1 MMILLALLLAY
12 LLGSLSGSLLVG
24 RLHGVDIRSSG
35 SGNAGGTNAFRT
47 RGWKF
52 ALAVVLIDIG
62 KGVIAALLPV
72 WLAVAP
78 ADLAV
83 AQMACVMAAV
93 AGHTWP
99 VFFGFRG
106 GKGMATLLGGLAV
119 LWPLA
124 LGGVLGVWVLL
135 LLLTGYVGLSTMLA
149 AAALLPLALLDPA
162 TPPLPRLAF
171 AAVAALFILYTH
183 RGNLERLRA
192 GTEHRFEK
200 IRVLGRLLKR

>member
-1 MMILLALLLAY
+1 MTIILLAL

-24 RLHGVDIRSSG
+24 RLHGVDIRTSG

-62 KGVIAALLPV
+62 KGAVAALLPV

-78 ADLAV
+78 ADREV

-135 LLLTGYVGLSTMLA
+135 LLLTGYVGLSTILA

-171 AAVAALFILYTH
+171 AVAAALFILYTH

>member
-1 MMILLALLLAY
+1 MLIAPLLAY

-24 RLHGVDIRSSG
+24 RLHGVDIRTSG

-62 KGVIAALLPV
+62 KGVIAALLPG
-72 WLAVAP
+72 WLGVAP
-78 ADLAV
+78 AALAV

-119 LWPLA
+119 VWPLA

-135 LLLTGYVGLSTMLA
+135 LLLTGYVGLSTILA

-171 AAVAALFILYTH
+171 AVVAALFILYTH
-183 RGNLERLRA
+183 RGNIERLRA

>member
-1 MMILLALLLAY
+1 MLIAPLLAY

-24 RLHGVDIRSSG
+24 RLHGVDIRTSG

-62 KGVIAALLPV
+62 KGAVAALLPA
-72 WLAVAP
+72 WLGVAA

-119 LWPLA
+119 VWPLA

-135 LLLTGYVGLSTMLA
+135 LLLTGYIGLSTMLA
-149 AAALLPLALLDPA
+149 AAALLPLALFDPGTA
-162 TPPLPRLAF
+162 PLPRLAF
-171 AAVAALFILYTH
+171 AVVAALFILYTH